1 MQEELNLDID
11 GVPWQLLGHL
21 TPYDDDVSAFMK
33 VYEIQTNQAPM
44 YNPDDFVEYF
54 WLSPQEVLDR
64 AQGDEQMKDDLPKLI
79 RIFYVE
85 E

>member
-1 MQEELNLDID
+1 VCLFRYDEGNSSSSHD
-11 GVPWQLLGHL
+11 GKSD
-21 TPYDDDVSAFMK
+21 YD
-33 VYEIQTNQAPM
+33 
-44 YNPDDFVEYF
+44 PDDFVEYF